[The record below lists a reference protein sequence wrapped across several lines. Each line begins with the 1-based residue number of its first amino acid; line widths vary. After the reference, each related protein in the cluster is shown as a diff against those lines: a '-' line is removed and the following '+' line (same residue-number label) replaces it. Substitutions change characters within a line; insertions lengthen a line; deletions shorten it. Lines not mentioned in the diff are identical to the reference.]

1 MAVVFLMLSHLSKH
15 KLNLPQTSKAF
26 FYIAMGYIPIVLF
39 SLSLLDLIGEYF
51 SISGDG
57 RFIYLFGASVFI
69 MSLYY
74 VIAISLVMLCLE
86 NTLYLLASS
95 ILIMALYYLLDVRFE
110 KISFKYVVQM
120 FQSITIFFRVSTVKH

>member
-1 MAVVFLMLSHLSKH
+1 
-15 KLNLPQTSKAF
+15 
-26 FYIAMGYIPIVLF
+26 MGYIPIVLF

-74 VIAISLVMLCLE
+74 VIAHKFKDYKMQIAAHCMQTIVIIFA
-86 NTLYLLASS
+86 LLM
-95 ILIMALYYLLDVRFE
+95 IRLPQEYFGIC
-110 KISFKYVVQM
+110 
-120 FQSITIFFRVSTVKH
+120 FRI